1 MTNTEQIRT
10 KKISFILA
18 LSVIIFAAIATY
30 FTLCHD
36 INIMRITTP
45 VILGLAMSIILCGV
59 LQKFFY
65 NWLTKNPIH
74 FSFGEQSSP
83 IIESESTTEPV
94 CIAETPPTEQLADSS
109 EQEYAPTLQPNQEPV
124 VPDCSNESHLEKY
137 DSILE
142 ELKEKELKR
151 QVKVMDAIREYVT
164 IKTAPYLSKEAI
176 ATLISN
182 IEYMACDQPEL
193 YKPIRSNIDNPLRSP
208 GLRHLAWNVG
218 ERLRVPLAKRA
229 VFIKASFPYF
239 IASRI
244 IFLVKCIIRSRNK
257 SKQKYGKDL
266 NTQKIQLYITN
277 RHKRCLINPSKYLHF
292 HLSQIILLL

>member
-83 IIESESTTEPV
+83 VIESESTTEPV
-94 CIAETPPTEQLADSS
+94 CIAETPPTEQPADSS
-109 EQEYAPTLQPNQEPV
+109 EQEYSPSLQPNQEPV
-124 VPDCSNESHLEKY
+124 VPDCSNESHL
-137 DSILE
+137 
-142 ELKEKELKR
+142 
-151 QVKVMDAIREYVT
+151 
-164 IKTAPYLSKEAI
+164 
-176 ATLISN
+176 
-182 IEYMACDQPEL
+182 
-193 YKPIRSNIDNPLRSP
+193 
-208 GLRHLAWNVG
+208 
-218 ERLRVPLAKRA
+218 
-229 VFIKASFPYF
+229 
-239 IASRI
+239 
-244 IFLVKCIIRSRNK
+244 K
-257 SKQKYGKDL
+257 SM
-266 NTQKIQLYITN
+266 I
-277 RHKRCLINPSKYLHF
+277 PF
-292 HLSQIILLL
+292 

>member
-65 NWLTKNPIH
+65 NWLTKNPIK
-74 FSFGEQSSP
+74 FSFGEQSTP
-83 IIESESTTEPV
+83 VIESESTTEPV
-94 CIAETPPTEQLADSS
+94 CIAETPPTEQPADSS
-109 EQEYAPTLQPNQEPV
+109 EQGYSPSPQSNQEPV

-164 IKTAPYLSKEAI
+164 VKTAPYLSKEDI
-176 ATLISN
+176 ATLIFN
-182 IEYMACDQPEL
+182 IEYMAYDQPES
-193 YKPIRSNIDNPLRSP
+193 YKPIRSNIDLS
-208 GLRHLAWNVG
+208 
-218 ERLRVPLAKRA
+218 
-229 VFIKASFPYF
+229 
-239 IASRI
+239 
-244 IFLVKCIIRSRNK
+244 
-257 SKQKYGKDL
+257 
-266 NTQKIQLYITN
+266 
-277 RHKRCLINPSKYLHF
+277 LIH
-292 HLSQIILLL
+292 I

>member
-45 VILGLAMSIILCGV
+45 IILGLAMSIILCGV

-74 FSFGEQSSP
+74 FSFGEQSFP
-83 IIESESTTEPV
+83 VIESESTTEPV
-94 CIAETPPTEQLADSS
+94 CIAETPPTEQPADSS
-109 EQEYAPTLQPNQEPV
+109 EQEYAPSLQPNQEPA
-124 VPDCSNESHLEKY
+124 VPDCCNESHLEKY

-229 VFIKASFPYF
+229 VFIKESFPYELEN
-239 IASRI
+239 ASIEYLR
-244 IFLVKCIIRSRNK
+244 
-257 SKQKYGKDL
+257 L
-266 NTQKIQLYITN
+266 NLRDQVASQIPIDVPEKGDY
-277 RHKRCLINPSKYLHF
+277 RF
-292 HLSQIILLL
+292 HLETDNDES

>member
-45 VILGLAMSIILCGV
+45 VILGLAMSIILCGA

-65 NWLTKNPIH
+65 NWLTKNPIQS
-74 FSFGEQSSP
+74 SFGEQSSP
-83 IIESESTTEPV
+83 VIESESTTEPV
-94 CIAETPPTEQLADSS
+94 CIAETPPTEQPADSS
-109 EQEYAPTLQPNQEPV
+109 EQEYSPSLQSSQEPV

-164 IKTAPYLSKEAI
+164 VKTAPYLSKEDI

-182 IEYMACDQPEL
+182 IEHMAYDQSES

-218 ERLRVPLAKRA
+218 ERLGVPLAKRA
-229 VFIKASFPYF
+229 VFIKKSFPYE
-239 IASRI
+239 
-244 IFLVKCIIRSRNK
+244 LVNATLEYLR
-257 SKQKYGKDL
+257 L
-266 NTQKIQLYITN
+266 NLRDN
-277 RHKRCLINPSKYLHF
+277 VPSQIPIDVPDKGDYRF
-292 HLSQIILLL
+292 HLDADNDDSQ

>member
-83 IIESESTTEPV
+83 VIESESTTEPV
-94 CIAETPPTEQLADSS
+94 CIAETPPTEQPADSS
-109 EQEYAPTLQPNQEPV
+109 EQEYSPSPQSNQEPV

-182 IEYMACDQPEL
+182 IEYMACDQPEF

-229 VFIKASFPYF
+229 VFIKASFPYELES
-239 IASRI
+239 ASHEYLR
-244 IFLVKCIIRSRNK
+244 
-257 SKQKYGKDL
+257 L
-266 NTQKIQLYITN
+266 NLRDQVASQIPIDVPEKGDY
-277 RHKRCLINPSKYLHF
+277 HF
-292 HLSQIILLL
+292 HLETDNDES

>member
-45 VILGLAMSIILCGV
+45 VILGLAMSIILCGA

-83 IIESESTTEPV
+83 VIESESTTEPV

-124 VPDCSNESHLEKY
+124 VPDCSKESHLEKY

-164 IKTAPYLSKEAI
+164 IKAAPYLSKEDI

-182 IEYMACDQPEL
+182 IEYMA
-193 YKPIRSNIDNPLRSP
+193 
-208 GLRHLAWNVG
+208 
-218 ERLRVPLAKRA
+218 
-229 VFIKASFPYF
+229 
-239 IASRI
+239 
-244 IFLVKCIIRSRNK
+244 
-257 SKQKYGKDL
+257 
-266 NTQKIQLYITN
+266 
-277 RHKRCLINPSKYLHF
+277 
-292 HLSQIILLL
+292 

>member
-74 FSFGEQSSP
+74 FSFDEQSSP
-83 IIESESTTEPV
+83 VIESESTTEPV
-94 CIAETPPTEQLADSS
+94 CIAETPPAEQPADSS

-137 DSILE
+137 DFILE

-164 IKTAPYLSKEAI
+164 I
-176 ATLISN
+176 
-182 IEYMACDQPEL
+182 
-193 YKPIRSNIDNPLRSP
+193 
-208 GLRHLAWNVG
+208 
-218 ERLRVPLAKRA
+218 
-229 VFIKASFPYF
+229 
-239 IASRI
+239 
-244 IFLVKCIIRSRNK
+244 
-257 SKQKYGKDL
+257 
-266 NTQKIQLYITN
+266 
-277 RHKRCLINPSKYLHF
+277 
-292 HLSQIILLL
+292 

>member
-83 IIESESTTEPV
+83 VIESESTTEPV

-109 EQEYAPTLQPNQEPV
+109 EQEYSPSPRQIKNLSSPI
-124 VPDCSNESHLEKY
+124 VPMNLIWKSMIPFWKNS
-137 DSILE
+137 
-142 ELKEKELKR
+142 KR
-151 QVKVMDAIREYVT
+151 K
-164 IKTAPYLSKEAI
+164 
-176 ATLISN
+176 N
-182 IEYMACDQPEL
+182 
-193 YKPIRSNIDNPLRSP
+193 
-208 GLRHLAWNVG
+208 
-218 ERLRVPLAKRA
+218 
-229 VFIKASFPYF
+229 
-239 IASRI
+239 
-244 IFLVKCIIRSRNK
+244 
-257 SKQKYGKDL
+257 
-266 NTQKIQLYITN
+266 
-277 RHKRCLINPSKYLHF
+277 
-292 HLSQIILLL
+292 

>member
-83 IIESESTTEPV
+83 VIESESTTEPV
-94 CIAETPPTEQLADSS
+94 CTS
-109 EQEYAPTLQPNQEPV
+109 EQEYAPSPQSNQEPA

-229 VFIKASFPYF
+229 VFIKESFPYELEN
-239 IASRI
+239 ASIEYLR
-244 IFLVKCIIRSRNK
+244 
-257 SKQKYGKDL
+257 L
-266 NTQKIQLYITN
+266 NLRDQVASQIPIDVPEKGDY
-277 RHKRCLINPSKYLHF
+277 RF
-292 HLSQIILLL
+292 HLETDNDES

>member
-1 MTNTEQIRT
+1 MTNIEQIRT

-83 IIESESTTEPV
+83 VIESESTTEPV
-94 CIAETPPTEQLADSS
+94 CIAETPPTEQPADSS
-109 EQEYAPTLQPNQEPV
+109 EQEYAPSVQSNQEPV

-182 IEYMACDQPEL
+182 I
-193 YKPIRSNIDNPLRSP
+193 DNPLRSP

-229 VFIKASFPYF
+229 VFIKASFPYELEN
-239 IASRI
+239 ASLEYLR
-244 IFLVKCIIRSRNK
+244 
-257 SKQKYGKDL
+257 L
-266 NTQKIQLYITN
+266 NLRDQVASQIPIDVPEKGDY
-277 RHKRCLINPSKYLHF
+277 RF
-292 HLSQIILLL
+292 HLETDNDES

>member
-45 VILGLAMSIILCGV
+45 VILGLAMSIILCGA

-65 NWLTKNPIH
+65 NWLTKNPIQ

-83 IIESESTTEPV
+83 VIESESTTEPV
-94 CIAETPPTEQLADSS
+94 CIAETPPTEQPADSS
-109 EQEYAPTLQPNQEPV
+109 EQEYAPTLQPNQDPV

-142 ELKEKELKR
+142 ELKEKELRR

-164 IKTAPYLSKEAI
+164 VKTAPYLSKEDI

-182 IEYMACDQPEL
+182 IEYMAYDQPES

-218 ERLRVPLAKRA
+218 ERLGVPLAKRA
-229 VFIKASFPYF
+229 VFIKESFPYE
-239 IASRI
+239 
-244 IFLVKCIIRSRNK
+244 LVNATLEYLK
-257 SKQKYGKDL
+257 L
-266 NTQKIQLYITN
+266 NLRDN
-277 RHKRCLINPSKYLHF
+277 VPSQIPIDVPDKGDYRF
-292 HLSQIILLL
+292 HLDVDNDDSQ

>member
-83 IIESESTTEPV
+83 VIESESTTEPV
-94 CIAETPPTEQLADSS
+94 CIAETPPTEQPADSS
-109 EQEYAPTLQPNQEPV
+109 EQEYSPSPQSNQEPV

-151 QVKVMDAIREYVT
+151 QVKVMDAIR
-164 IKTAPYLSKEAI
+164 ICNHQDCPLS
-176 ATLISN
+176 LQRGYS
-182 IEYMACDQPEL
+182 D
-193 YKPIRSNIDNPLRSP
+193 S
-208 GLRHLAWNVG
+208 
-218 ERLRVPLAKRA
+218 
-229 VFIKASFPYF
+229 
-239 IASRI
+239 
-244 IFLVKCIIRSRNK
+244 
-257 SKQKYGKDL
+257 
-266 NTQKIQLYITN
+266 
-277 RHKRCLINPSKYLHF
+277 HF
-292 HLSQIILLL
+292 QH

>member
-18 LSVIIFAAIATY
+18 LSVIIFAAITTY

-83 IIESESTTEPV
+83 VIESEGTKELV
-94 CIAETPPTEQLADSS
+94 CIAETFSTEQLADSS

-229 VFIKASFPYF
+229 VFIKESFPYELEN
-239 IASRI
+239 ASHEYLR
-244 IFLVKCIIRSRNK
+244 
-257 SKQKYGKDL
+257 L
-266 NTQKIQLYITN
+266 NLRDQVASQIPIDVPEKGDY
-277 RHKRCLINPSKYLHF
+277 RF
-292 HLSQIILLL
+292 HLETDNDES

>member
-30 FTLCHD
+30 FTICHD

-74 FSFGEQSSP
+74 FSFGEQSTP
-83 IIESESTTEPV
+83 VIESESTTEPV
-94 CIAETPPTEQLADSS
+94 CIAATFSTEQPADSS
-109 EQEYAPTLQPNQEPV
+109 EQEYSPSPQSNQEPA

-176 ATLISN
+176 VTLISN

-193 YKPIRSNIDNPLRSP
+193 YKPIRSNIDNPLRPP

-218 ERLRVPLAKRA
+218 ERLRVPLAKEP
-229 VFIKASFPYF
+229 S
-239 IASRI
+239 
-244 IFLVKCIIRSRNK
+244 L
-257 SKQKYGKDL
+257 SKD
-266 NTQKIQLYITN
+266 
-277 RHKRCLINPSKYLHF
+277 HF
-292 HLSQIILLL
+292 HTNLKTRVMNISGLICGIR

>member
-45 VILGLAMSIILCGV
+45 VILGLAMSIILCGA

-65 NWLTKNPIH
+65 NWLTKNPIQS
-74 FSFGEQSSP
+74 SFGEQSSP
-83 IIESESTTEPV
+83 VIESESTTEPV
-94 CIAETPPTEQLADSS
+94 CIAETPPTEQPADSS
-109 EQEYAPTLQPNQEPV
+109 EQEYSPSLQSSQEPV

-193 YKPIRSNIDNPLRSP
+193 YKPIRSNSGYHD
-208 GLRHLAWNVG
+208 
-218 ERLRVPLAKRA
+218 
-229 VFIKASFPYF
+229 
-239 IASRI
+239 SR
-244 IFLVKCIIRSRNK
+244 
-257 SKQKYGKDL
+257 
-266 NTQKIQLYITN
+266 
-277 RHKRCLINPSKYLHF
+277 
-292 HLSQIILLL
+292 

>member
-83 IIESESTTEPV
+83 VIESESTTEPV
-94 CIAETPPTEQLADSS
+94 CIAETLTTEQLAASS
-109 EQEYAPTLQPNQEPV
+109 EQEYSPSPQSNQEPV
-124 VPDCSNESHLEKY
+124 VPD
-137 DSILE
+137 
-142 ELKEKELKR
+142 
-151 QVKVMDAIREYVT
+151 
-164 IKTAPYLSKEAI
+164 
-176 ATLISN
+176 
-182 IEYMACDQPEL
+182 
-193 YKPIRSNIDNPLRSP
+193 
-208 GLRHLAWNVG
+208 
-218 ERLRVPLAKRA
+218 
-229 VFIKASFPYF
+229 
-239 IASRI
+239 
-244 IFLVKCIIRSRNK
+244 
-257 SKQKYGKDL
+257 
-266 NTQKIQLYITN
+266 
-277 RHKRCLINPSKYLHF
+277 
-292 HLSQIILLL
+292 

>member
-83 IIESESTTEPV
+83 VIESESTTEPV
-94 CIAETPPTEQLADSS
+94 CIAETPPTEQPADSS
-109 EQEYAPTLQPNQEPV
+109 EQE
-124 VPDCSNESHLEKY
+124 
-137 DSILE
+137 
-142 ELKEKELKR
+142 
-151 QVKVMDAIREYVT
+151 
-164 IKTAPYLSKEAI
+164 LS
-176 ATLISN
+176 LIH
-182 IEYMACDQPEL
+182 I
-193 YKPIRSNIDNPLRSP
+193 
-208 GLRHLAWNVG
+208 
-218 ERLRVPLAKRA
+218 
-229 VFIKASFPYF
+229 
-239 IASRI
+239 
-244 IFLVKCIIRSRNK
+244 
-257 SKQKYGKDL
+257 
-266 NTQKIQLYITN
+266 
-277 RHKRCLINPSKYLHF
+277 
-292 HLSQIILLL
+292 

>member
-45 VILGLAMSIILCGV
+45 VILGLAMSIILCGA

-65 NWLTKNPIH
+65 NWLTKNPIQ

-83 IIESESTTEPV
+83 VIESESTTEPV
-94 CIAETPPTEQLADSS
+94 CIAETPPTEQPADSS
-109 EQEYAPTLQPNQEPV
+109 EQEYAPTLQPNQDPV

-142 ELKEKELKR
+142 ELKEKELRR

-182 IEYMACDQPEL
+182 IEYMACDQPEF

-208 GLRHLAWNVG
+208 G

-229 VFIKASFPYF
+229 VFIKESFPYELEN
-239 IASRI
+239 ASHEYLR
-244 IFLVKCIIRSRNK
+244 
-257 SKQKYGKDL
+257 L
-266 NTQKIQLYITN
+266 NLRDQVASQIPIDVPEKGDY
-277 RHKRCLINPSKYLHF
+277 RF
-292 HLSQIILLL
+292 HLETDNDES

>member
-1 MTNTEQIRT
+1 
-10 KKISFILA
+10 
-18 LSVIIFAAIATY
+18 
-30 FTLCHD
+30 
-36 INIMRITTP
+36 
-45 VILGLAMSIILCGV
+45 MSIILCGV

-65 NWLTKNPIH
+65 NWLTKNHIH

-83 IIESESTTEPV
+83 VIELESTTEPV
-94 CIAETPPTEQLADSS
+94 CIAETPPTEQPTDSS
-109 EQEYAPTLQPNQEPV
+109 EQEYSPSPQSNQEPV

-229 VFIKASFPYF
+229 VFIKESFPYELEN
-239 IASRI
+239 ASIEYLR
-244 IFLVKCIIRSRNK
+244 
-257 SKQKYGKDL
+257 L
-266 NTQKIQLYITN
+266 NLRDQVASQIPIDVPEKGDY
-277 RHKRCLINPSKYLHF
+277 RF
-292 HLSQIILLL
+292 HLETDNDES

>member
-18 LSVIIFAAIATY
+18 LSVLIFAAIVTY

-83 IIESESTTEPV
+83 VIESESAEPV
-94 CIAETPPTEQLADSS
+94 CIAETPPTEQPADSS
-109 EQEYAPTLQPNQEPV
+109 EQEYAPSPQSNQEPA

-182 IEYMACDQPEL
+182 I
-193 YKPIRSNIDNPLRSP
+193 
-208 GLRHLAWNVG
+208 
-218 ERLRVPLAKRA
+218 
-229 VFIKASFPYF
+229 
-239 IASRI
+239 
-244 IFLVKCIIRSRNK
+244 
-257 SKQKYGKDL
+257 
-266 NTQKIQLYITN
+266 
-277 RHKRCLINPSKYLHF
+277 
-292 HLSQIILLL
+292 

>member
-83 IIESESTTEPV
+83 VIESEGTIDTAYRTTGGFFWTGVFP
-94 CIAETPPTEQLADSS
+94 IPTVKSRTCRPWLLQWISFGKVWFHS
-109 EQEYAPTLQPNQEPV
+109 ERTQRERT
-124 VPDCSNESHLEKY
+124 EKTSKSY
-137 DSILE
+137 
-142 ELKEKELKR
+142 
-151 QVKVMDAIREYVT
+151 DAIREYVT

-193 YKPIRSNIDNPLRSP
+193 YKPIRSNIDKPLRSP

-229 VFIKASFPYF
+229 VFIKESFPYELEN
-239 IASRI
+239 ASLEYLR
-244 IFLVKCIIRSRNK
+244 
-257 SKQKYGKDL
+257 L
-266 NTQKIQLYITN
+266 NLRDQVASQIPIDVPEKGDY
-277 RHKRCLINPSKYLHF
+277 RF
-292 HLSQIILLL
+292 HLETDNDES

>member
-83 IIESESTTEPV
+83 VIESEGTIEPV
-94 CIAETPPTEQLADSS
+94 CIA
-109 EQEYAPTLQPNQEPV
+109 
-124 VPDCSNESHLEKY
+124 
-137 DSILE
+137 
-142 ELKEKELKR
+142 
-151 QVKVMDAIREYVT
+151 DAAYRT
-164 IKTAPYLSKEAI
+164 T
-176 ATLISN
+176 
-182 IEYMACDQPEL
+182 
-193 YKPIRSNIDNPLRSP
+193 
-208 GLRHLAWNVG
+208 
-218 ERLRVPLAKRA
+218 
-229 VFIKASFPYF
+229 
-239 IASRI
+239 
-244 IFLVKCIIRSRNK
+244 
-257 SKQKYGKDL
+257 
-266 NTQKIQLYITN
+266 
-277 RHKRCLINPSKYLHF
+277 
-292 HLSQIILLL
+292 